1 MVLSY
6 HVKMYFCCNFKS
18 FIFKVLAWSVRGLSS
33 CSLKVVCILI
43 SRREQCMLL
52 AITSNISAISC
63 GPFCVL
69 VDKIGQGTELTGNF
83 GKVGHSTNLGLMTCN
98 GV

>member
-6 HVKMYFCCNFKS
+6 HVKMYFCCNFES
-18 FIFKVLAWSVRGLSS
+18 FIFKALACSVRGLSS
-33 CSLKVVCILI
+33 FSLKVICILI

-52 AITSNISAISC
+52 AIISKVSAINC

-69 VDKIGQGTELTGNF
+69 VGKIGQGTELTGNF

-98 GV
+98 EV